1 MIETKTR
8 QILKLL
14 EDSYYGTGGFEFC
27 ADDSSAH
34 QINPAG
40 DGSYI
45 IKHHRECMDDYFE
58 RVRLAY
64 YLNYLAPVVDSHVA
78 PVFRQQI
85 SREVKADAQSV
96 WDAFAADSTGG
107 GVSIADLMRDAA
119 YPAKR
124 DGIHILALAVPK
136 EKTETVADQ
145 IQVRPYI
152 YQVFALDI
160 VDLVRDRFGNIS
172 KLQHGDTIIVD
183 GEDKPVVRELT
194 ATGWRILEGET
205 VLDSGDWAHPY
216 ACAPCVEI
224 SPGMKVRGK
233 ALPRSEFVAVARA
246 NHRLFNL
253 QSELDEVFRSQAFSI
268 LIYPAT
274 DVKDLTVGV
283 NNAIGFPPDSRHPP
297 AYISPAADP
306 SKMLMEQFDR
316 IVREIY
322 RMSLLTHQTGSTNK
336 MQTQNLASGIALRID
351 REALDSALCDFSK
364 TLQTAEEQLVQ
375 LWSWATGINADA
387 AIIYPCEFTLQDL
400 ATELQPLLDAWS
412 ALAAAAPVPLKVG
425 ILDRIASLLLEND
438 EVRLDEIKEALEQML
453 QDGAHDDGGDPP
465 PNGNTEGNLPPNQN
479 QAAA

>member
-1 MIETKTR
+1 MIDTKTR

-34 QINPAG
+34 QINATG

-45 IKHHRECMDDYFE
+45 IKHHRECLDDYFE

-64 YLNYLAPVVDSHVA
+64 YLNYVAPVIDSHVA
-78 PVFRQQI
+78 PIFRQQI
-85 SREVKADAQSV
+85 SREVKAGAQSV

-183 GEDKPVVRELT
+183 GEEKPVVRELT
-194 ATGWRILEGET
+194 ATGWR
-205 VLDSGDWAHPY
+205 VLDGEAVIESGDWTKPY
-216 ACAPCVEI
+216 TFAPCVEI
-224 SPGMKVRGK
+224 SPGMRVRGK
-233 ALPRSEFVAVARA
+233 AFPRSEFVAVARA

-268 LIYPAT
+268 LTYPST
-274 DVKDLTVGV
+274 DLKDLTVGA
-283 NNAIGFPPDSRHPP
+283 NNALGYNPESRMKPE
-297 AYISPAADP
+297 YISPGADP
-306 SKMLMEQFDR
+306 SKMYMEQFDR

-322 RMSLLTHQTGSTNK
+322 RMSLLASQTGSTNK
-336 MQTQNLASGIALRID
+336 MQTQNPASGIALRID
-351 REALDSALCDFSK
+351 REALDSALCDFAK
-364 TLQTAEEQLVQ
+364 TLQTAEEQLVK

-387 AIIYPCEFTLQDL
+387 TIVYPCEFTLQDL
-400 ATELQPLLDAWS
+400 GTELQPLLDTFAAVS
-412 ALAAAAPVPLKVG
+412 AIAPPAMKVAILKRVAAL
-425 ILDRIASLLLEND
+425 ILESD
-438 EVRLDEIKEALEQML
+438 EVSLEEVQKALEQAL
-453 QDGAHDDGGDPP
+453 QDGSHDDGVLPTD
-465 PNGNTEGNLPPNQN
+465 GNAEDNLPPNQN
-479 QAAA
+479 QTAA

>member
-1 MIETKTR
+1 MIDTKTR

-34 QINPAG
+34 QINATG

-45 IKHHRECMDDYFE
+45 IKHHRECLDDYFE

-78 PVFRQQI
+78 PIFRQQI
-85 SREVKADAQSV
+85 SREVKAGAQSV

-124 DGIHILALAVPK
+124 DGIHILALAVPS

-183 GEDKPVVRELT
+183 GEEKPVVRELT
-194 ATGWRILEGET
+194 ATGWRILDGEA
-205 VLDSGDWAHPY
+205 VIESGDWTKPY
-216 ACAPCVEI
+216 TLAPCVEI
-224 SPGMKVRGK
+224 SPGMRVRGK
-233 ALPRSEFVAVARA
+233 AFPRSEFVAVARA

-268 LIYPAT
+268 LTYPST
-274 DVKDLTVGV
+274 DLKDLTVGA
-283 NNAIGFPPDSRHPP
+283 NNALGYNPESRMKPE
-297 AYISPAADP
+297 YISPGADP
-306 SKMLMEQFDR
+306 SKMYMEQFDR

-322 RMSLLTHQTGSTNK
+322 RMSLLTSQTGSTNK
-336 MQTQNLASGIALRID
+336 MQTQDLASGIALRID
-351 REALDSALCDFSK
+351 REALDSALCDFAK
-364 TLQTAEEQLVQ
+364 TLQTAEEQLVK
-375 LWSWATGINADA
+375 LWSWATGIDADA
-387 AIIYPCEFTLQDL
+387 TIVYPCEFTLQDL
-400 ATELQPLLDAWS
+400 GTELQPLLDTFAAVS
-412 ALAAAAPVPLKVG
+412 ATAPTAMKVAILKRVAAL
-425 ILDRIASLLLEND
+425 ILESD
-438 EVRLDEIKEALEQML
+438 EVSLEEVQKALEQAL
-453 QDGAHDDGGDPP
+453 QDGAHDNGGLPPDGNAED
-465 PNGNTEGNLPPNQN
+465 NLPPNQN
-479 QAAA
+479 QTAA

>member
-1 MIETKTR
+1 MIDTKTR

-27 ADDSSAH
+27 ADDSFVR
-34 QINPAG
+34 QINSTG

-45 IKHHRECMDDYFE
+45 IKHHRECVDDYFE

-78 PVFRQQI
+78 PIFRQQI

-96 WDAFAADSTGG
+96 WDAFSADSTGG
-107 GVSIADLMRDAA
+107 GVPIADLMRDAA

-124 DGIHILALAVPK
+124 DGIHILALAVPS

-160 VDLVRDRFGNIS
+160 VDLMRDRFGNIS

-183 GEDKPVVRELT
+183 GEEKPVVRELT
-194 ATGWRILEGET
+194 ATGWRILDGEA
-205 VLDSGDWAHPY
+205 VIDSGDWTKPY
-216 ACAPCVEI
+216 TFAPCVEI
-224 SPGMKVRGK
+224 SPGMRVRGK
-233 ALPRSEFVAVARA
+233 AFPRSEFVAVARA

-268 LIYPAT
+268 LTYPST
-274 DVKDLTVGV
+274 DLKDLTVGA
-283 NNAIGFPPDSRHPP
+283 NNALGYNPEHRMKPE
-297 AYISPAADP
+297 YISPGADP
-306 SKMLMEQFDR
+306 SKMYMEQFDR

-322 RMSLLTHQTGSTNK
+322 RMSLLTSQTGSTNK

-351 REALDSALCDFSK
+351 REALDSALCDFAK
-364 TLQTAEEQLVQ
+364 TLQTAEEQLVK

-387 AIIYPCEFTLQDL
+387 TIVYPCEFTLQDL
-400 ATELQPLLDAWS
+400 GTELQPLLDTFAAVS
-412 ALAAAAPVPLKVG
+412 ATAPTAMKVAILKRVAAL
-425 ILDRIASLLLEND
+425 ILESD
-438 EVRLDEIKEALEQML
+438 EVSLEEVQKALEQAL
-453 QDGAHDDGGDPP
+453 QDGSHDNGGLPP
-465 PNGNTEGNLPPNQN
+465 DVSIEDSLPPNQN
-479 QAAA
+479 RTAA